1 MRLDALLQ
9 GADFERVCGTLDKE
23 AETLIYHSD
32 KIGPN
37 AVFFAIKGEKADGHD
52 FIKEAAEKGVK
63 TFVAEDC
70 GGFFPRD
77 ATVIRVDD
85 TRKALAIASKN
96 FFGRPDES
104 LWIAGITGT
113 KGKTGTSFMLK
124 SILENAGIKTG
135 IIGTVRQGFEG
146 HYLEAENTTPQS
158 FAIYKMLREMADSG
172 CKAAVME
179 VSSQALKQH
188 RTFGIDFDVGIFT
201 NLSPDHIGRGEHRDF
216 EEYAACKGRL
226 FRQSGLGVFNEDSEY
241 AAYMAENLRESL
253 RENLQGNLQGNLTGT
268 LQTEREIF
276 YGMKQAKDIRIF
288 RDGDL
293 LGTEFVF
300 HGEKIRLP
308 LPGRFNIYNA
318 MAAMSAART
327 LGIEYGKMA
336 EALRDI
342 KIRGRGELI
351 PTYADYAVLLDYA
364 HNGIALES
372 LLRALREY
380 EPKRLIAVFGCGG
393 ERDHKR
399 RSEMG
404 LAAGTLADLTVIT
417 SDNPRGEP
425 PEEIIREIA
434 EAVSETAGEYVV
446 IADRRQAL
454 EWAIK
459 QAQKGDI
466 IAVCGKGH
474 ETYQIIADRRIPF
487 DDRAVITEIIGRNH
501 ERVYHCRSGIG
512 SKGKIDE
519 RKQRRLRV

>member
-23 AETLIYHSD
+23 AETLIYHSE

-52 FIKEAAEKGVK
+52 FIKEASERGAN
-63 TFVAEDC
+63 TFVVEDC
-70 GGFFPRD
+70 SGDFPRD
-77 ATVIRVDD
+77 ATVIRTRDA
-85 TRKALAIASKN
+85 RKALAIASKN

-113 KGKTGTSFMLK
+113 KGKTGTSFMLRA
-124 SILENAGIKTG
+124 ILENSGIKTG
-135 IIGTVRQGFEG
+135 IIGTVIQGFEG
-146 HYLEAENTTPQS
+146 HYREAENTTPQS
-158 FAIYKMLREMADSG
+158 FEIYKMLREMADSG
-172 CKAAVME
+172 CKAAVVE

-188 RTFGIDFDVGIFT
+188 RTFGIDFDIGIFT
-201 NLSPDHIGRGEHRDF
+201 NLSPDHIGTGEHKDF
-216 EEYAACKGRL
+216 EEYAACKSRL
-226 FRQSGLGVFNEDSEY
+226 FRQSRLGVLNRDSEY
-241 AAYMAENLRESL
+241 AAYMAENL
-253 RENLQGNLQGNLTGT
+253 QGNFAGNLPS
-268 LQTEREIF
+268 ERTVF

-293 LGTEFVF
+293 LGTEFVL

-318 MAAMSAART
+318 MAAMSTART

-342 KIRGRGELI
+342 KLRGRGELI

-404 LAAGTLADLTVIT
+404 LAAGMLADLTVIT

-434 EAVSETAGEYVV
+434 EAISETTGAYV
-446 IADRRQAL
+446 ILADRRQAL
-454 EWAIK
+454 EWTIR

-474 ETYQIIADRRIPF
+474 ETYQMIADRRIPF
-487 DDRAVITEIIGRNH
+487 DDKEIITEIIRRQN
-501 ERVYHCRSGIG
+501 ERIYHC
-512 SKGKIDE
+512 
-519 RKQRRLRV
+519 